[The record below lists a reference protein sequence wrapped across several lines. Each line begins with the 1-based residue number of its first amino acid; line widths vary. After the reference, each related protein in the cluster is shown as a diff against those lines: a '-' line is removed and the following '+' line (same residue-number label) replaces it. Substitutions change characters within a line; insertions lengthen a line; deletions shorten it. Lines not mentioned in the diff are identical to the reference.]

1 MNSYVY
7 KEARLS
13 PAVSNRALASTRR
26 SAGIITDAFLCRIDD
41 ATIRWREPNELPEG
55 SPRPDI
61 PGRKKDRKA
70 VSTWRDLVV
79 ELGTDERLLDQVHQE
94 RRPK

>member
-1 MNSYVY
+1 MNSYV
-7 KEARLS
+7 
-13 PAVSNRALASTRR
+13 SNGALALTLR
-26 SAGIITDAFLCRIDD
+26 SADIVADVFLCRIDD

-61 PGRKKDRKA
+61 PGRKKGERKA
-70 VSTWRDLVV
+70 ASTWRDLVV
-79 ELGTDERLLDQVHQE
+79 ELGTDERLLDQVHEE